1 MTEGA
6 TDTSMSDTESPNPQ
20 PDALEET
27 PAGDITT
34 ATEDTEIVETGAD
47 SPAAEAAP
55 EEAPEEAPDGDG
67 EAAPAKEAVKAPI
80 RDYLA
85 ADLLDSI
92 TTITP
97 EQLHSM
103 EVSEVQQRESSLEEM
118 ISASVGEIR
127 EDRVIKG
134 RVIGSNDREVLVDIG
149 FKSEGIVPREEF
161 GKEGLP
167 EIGDEITVYL
177 VRMEDLHGQTVLS
190 KEKADFMAR
199 WSELRHKEENEETV
213 TGTIS
218 RRIKG
223 GMIVDLDGVPA
234 FLPGSQVDVRPVQD
248 FDAYIG
254 REFEFKIVKLNESRK
269 NIVLSRKELLE
280 ADMKEKRAALIA
292 GLEVG
297 QLLEGRVKNITDFG
311 AFVDL
316 GGLDGLLHITDLSWG
331 RVHHPSEVVSLDEE
345 ITVKV
350 INFDPEKQRVSL
362 GLKQLQPHPWE
373 NVGAKYPAGS
383 VVTGKVVSMTN
394 YGAFVE
400 LERGVEGLVHV
411 SEMSWTKHI
420 RHPSEVFTLGESIET
435 KILTLDTE
443 ERKISLGV
451 KQLLPDPWD
460 RIEEKYTVGSLRKGV
475 VRNLTQFGAF
485 VELEEGIDGLI
496 HVTDLS
502 WTLNVRHPKEILDK
516 GDEVE
521 VRILDVS
528 RENRR
533 IALGYKQVNDDPW
546 EQIELHFTSGK
557 RVRGEVFRMLEK
569 GVILQMEMEIEGIIP
584 ARDISKSDREAL
596 LGEMAVGDILEVT
609 VQELS
614 ADEKK
619 VILMTD
625 AVKVG
630 EAEKK
635 AEEPAAGPAPGK
647 AEAEAPAA
655 AEAEAA
661 APATGEAEAETP
673 AETAEAPEP
682 EPEVAAE
689 TDATGTEAP
698 ETDIAEAEPVADSE
712 AAVIEEAPAPAE
724 ETAEAAEDEPE
735 AAPAEAE
742 APAEKKAAA
751 EKTPPVEEAAEP
763 SAVAEDAEKPKTAAA
778 KKKSAPK
785 AKKKTVKKAAAAKK
799 KPAAGSKAKAA
810 QPAKKKAAAAKKS

>member
-1 MTEGA
+1 MIEGETGTSM
-6 TDTSMSDTESPNPQ
+6 TDTETQNPK
-20 PDALEET
+20 PDAAEET
-27 PAGDITT
+27 PAADITT
-34 ATEDTEIVETGAD
+34 ATEDAEIVESPAD
-47 SPAAEAAP
+47 SQAAPAAETAA
-55 EEAPEEAPDGDG
+55 EEAPGEAPAGDS
-67 EAAPAKEAVKAPI
+67 EAAEDEPAVEEPVAAPI
-80 RDYLA
+80 KDYLA

-92 TTITP
+92 TTVTP
-97 EQLHSM
+97 EQLHAM
-103 EVSEVQQRESSLEEM
+103 EASKVQKRESSLEAM

-149 FKSEGIVPREEF
+149 FKSEGLVPREEF

-199 WSELRHKEENEETV
+199 WAELRSKEENEETV
-213 TGTIS
+213 IGTIS

-331 RVHHPSEVVSLDEE
+331 RVHHPSEIVSLDEE

-420 RHPSEVFTLGESIET
+420 RHPSEVFTLGETIET
-435 KILTLDTE
+435 KILTLDIE
-443 ERKISLGV
+443 DRKISLGV
-451 KQLLPDPWD
+451 KQLQPDPWD
-460 RIEEKYTVGSLRKGV
+460 RIEERYDVGSLRKGV

-502 WTLNVRHPKEILDK
+502 WTRNIRHPKEILDK

-533 IALGYKQVNDDPW
+533 IALGYKQINEDPW
-546 EQIELHFTSGK
+546 DQIEAYFTSGK
-557 RVRGEVFRMLEK
+557 RVQGEVFRMLEK
-569 GVILQMEMEIEGIIP
+569 GVILKMEMEIEGIIP

-596 LGEMAVGDILEVT
+596 LGGLAAGDILEVT

-630 EAEKK
+630 EAEKPAADLTPEK
-635 AEEPAAGPAPGK
+635 EAAGPAT
-647 AEAEAPAA
+647 E
-655 AEAEAA
+655 EAEAA
-661 APATGEAEAETP
+661 APADT
-673 AETAEAPEP
+673 PEP
-682 EPEVAAE
+682 PESEPK
-689 TDATGTEAP
+689 TSNG
-698 ETDIAEAEPVADSE
+698 TDIAEVDPAADSE
-712 AAVIEEAPAPAE
+712 AAVIEDEPAPAE
-724 ETAEAAEDEPE
+724 EAADAAEVDPEP
-735 AAPAEAE
+735 APPEDKT
-742 APAEKKAAA
+742 PAKKKAAA
-751 EKTPPVEEAAEP
+751 KKAPPVK
-763 SAVAEDAEKPKTAAA
+763 EDAEQPAVVGADAKPKRAAA
-778 KKKSAPK
+778 KKKSATT
-785 AKKKTVKKAAAAKK
+785 AEKKTVKKTAAAKK